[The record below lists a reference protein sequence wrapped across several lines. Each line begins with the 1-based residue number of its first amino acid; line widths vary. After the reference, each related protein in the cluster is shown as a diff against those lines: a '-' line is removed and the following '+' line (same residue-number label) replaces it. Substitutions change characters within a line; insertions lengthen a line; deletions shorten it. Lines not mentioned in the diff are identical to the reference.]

1 MSPKMI
7 TFLIVVAIAL
17 GILSKS
23 VFIVDERELAIKFQL
38 GEFVQAD
45 YEPGLYFQIPFVNN
59 VRKFNGRILTMDAEP
74 ARYLTLEKKNIIVD
88 AFLKWRIADVSSY
101 YKSMAGDERQARMRL
116 SQIINDALRSEFNKR
131 TVQEA
136 ISGER
141 SQIMDIITKNV
152 GKQTKEFGIEIVD
165 VRIKRIEWPDTVL
178 PSVYDRMASERKQ
191 VAKDLRSRGEEAA
204 ERIQADADR
213 QRTIILAEAY
223 RDSERLRGEGDGK
236 SSDIYAKAFSKNPE
250 FYAMYRSL
258 DAYKKVFNKQ
268 EDVLV
273 LDPSSEFFRYFNEA
287 SGKASR

>member
-1 MSPKMI
+1 MTM
-7 TFLIVVAIAL
+7 FLIVGAIAL

-88 AFLKWRIADVSSY
+88 AFLKWRISDVTSY

-136 ISGER
+136 
-141 SQIMDIITKNV
+141 
-152 GKQTKEFGIEIVD
+152 
-165 VRIKRIEWPDTVL
+165 
-178 PSVYDRMASERKQ
+178 
-191 VAKDLRSRGEEAA
+191 
-204 ERIQADADR
+204 
-213 QRTIILAEAY
+213 
-223 RDSERLRGEGDGK
+223 
-236 SSDIYAKAFSKNPE
+236 
-250 FYAMYRSL
+250 
-258 DAYKKVFNKQ
+258 
-268 EDVLV
+268 
-273 LDPSSEFFRYFNEA
+273 
-287 SGKASR
+287 